1 MKEKELCFIIENKKL
16 YLEHVLV
23 DYMDIPIF
31 FLCKGEEQYYIALC
45 TDIEELHY
53 IVTKL
58 SLMDVYDLL
67 HGEKA
72 MRDIILKQ
80 KEFWK
85 IYSEENIASD
95 KVIKCDMN
103 TMDQTLLPEADAKFE
118 VLTKDM
124 EQYVKK
130 FDQKLWSE
138 EDFTEYPAKLQ
149 LEEVCDNSIYRKLI
163 ENTVYWTDLVK
174 CEVEPPKLFQN
185 LVYETITNY
194 KSLRETTFRST
205 NDLNQYYFAGKEEKT
220 IGIIPAA

>member
-31 FLCKGEEQYYIALC
+31 FLCKGGEQYYIALC

-58 SLMDVYDLL
+58 PLMDVYDLL

-85 IYSEENIASD
+85 IYSEGDIASD

-130 FDQKLWSE
+130 FDQKLWAE

-149 LEEVCDNSIYRKLI
+149 LEEVCDNSIYRK
-163 ENTVYWTDLVK
+163 W
-174 CEVEPPKLFQN
+174 
-185 LVYETITNY
+185 
-194 KSLRETTFRST
+194 
-205 NDLNQYYFAGKEEKT
+205 
-220 IGIIPAA
+220 

>member
-1 MKEKELCFIIENKKL
+1 MKEKELCFVIENKKL

-72 MRDIILKQ
+72 MRDVILKQ

-103 TMDQTLLPEADAKFE
+103 TMDRTLLPEADAKFE

-138 EDFTEYPAKLQ
+138 EDFTEYPAK
-149 LEEVCDNSIYRKLI
+149 
-163 ENTVYWTDLVK
+163 
-174 CEVEPPKLFQN
+174 
-185 LVYETITNY
+185 
-194 KSLRETTFRST
+194 
-205 NDLNQYYFAGKEEKT
+205 
-220 IGIIPAA
+220 

>member
-1 MKEKELCFIIENKKL
+1 MKEKELCFVIENKKL

-23 DYMDIPIF
+23 DYMDIPIL

-72 MRDIILKQ
+72 MRDVILKQ

-138 EDFTEYPAKLQ
+138 EDFTEYPAKSINFEVSDINVGNIGRAFKMKNQ
-149 LEEVCDNSIYRKLI
+149 LMGLKINRRVENS
-163 ENTVYWTDLVK
+163 T
-174 CEVEPPKLFQN
+174 
-185 LVYETITNY
+185 
-194 KSLRETTFRST
+194 
-205 NDLNQYYFAGKEEKT
+205 
-220 IGIIPAA
+220 